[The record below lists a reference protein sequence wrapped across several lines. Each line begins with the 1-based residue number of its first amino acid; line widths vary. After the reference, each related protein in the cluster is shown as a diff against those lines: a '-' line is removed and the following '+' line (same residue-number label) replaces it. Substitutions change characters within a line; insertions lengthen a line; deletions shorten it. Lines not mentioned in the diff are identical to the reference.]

1 MFRVVLSVGGAA
13 VWQVVKQGE
22 GWFCEYDQ
30 QTYMA
35 MVRRYVM
42 LANCVDASGDCL
54 LSVFN
59 EQVGASVLPYTFLHL
74 SALSR
79 QHQCFFYTKF

>member
-1 MFRVVLSVGGAA
+1 M
-13 VWQVVKQGE
+13 QVVQQGE

-30 QTYMA
+30 QTYPS

-42 LANCVDASGDCL
+42 IANCVDASGDCL

-59 EQVGASVLPYTFLHL
+59 EQVRLGNPVFSHSSDVT
-74 SALSR
+74 
-79 QHQCFFYTKF
+79 